1 VINSKSVLTIIPAR
15 GGSKRLSRKNVLPL
29 SGKPII
35 SWTINAALKSKYID
49 NIVVSSDDDE
59 IIDISLNASVI
70 AIKRPQELS
79 ADDTPTIS
87 VVKHILSEIENN
99 YSHVLLLQPTSP
111 LRDHHD
117 IDQSFELL
125 IKKAGDAIIS
135 VCEVDHSPLLSNTL
149 PPDGSLNQFI
159 PNEVKNKRTQDLPKY
174 YRINGAIY
182 ICKTDRLIKEN
193 TFFLKD
199 NIYSYVMDKRKSV
212 DIDDIFDYEFAQFL
226 INSQYLIR

>member
-1 VINSKSVLTIIPAR
+1 MINSKSVLTIIPAR

-29 SGKPII
+29 SGKPLI
-35 SWTINAALKSKYID
+35 SWTINAALKSKYND

-59 IIDISLNASVI
+59 IIDISLNARVI
-70 AIKRPQELS
+70 AIKRPKELS
-79 ADDTPTIS
+79 ADSVHTIS
-87 VVKHILSEIENN
+87 VVKHILSKVKNN

-111 LRDHHD
+111 LRDHRD
-117 IDQSFELL
+117 IDKSFELL
-125 IKKAGDAIIS
+125 FKKAGDAVVS

-149 PPDGSLNQFI
+149 PLDGSMNQFI
-159 PNEVKNKRTQDLPKY
+159 LDEVKNKRTQDLPKY

-182 ICKTDRLIKEN
+182 ICNTDRLIEEN

-212 DIDDIFDYEFAQFL
+212 DIDDSFDYEFAQFL
-226 INSQYLIR
+226 INSRYLRH